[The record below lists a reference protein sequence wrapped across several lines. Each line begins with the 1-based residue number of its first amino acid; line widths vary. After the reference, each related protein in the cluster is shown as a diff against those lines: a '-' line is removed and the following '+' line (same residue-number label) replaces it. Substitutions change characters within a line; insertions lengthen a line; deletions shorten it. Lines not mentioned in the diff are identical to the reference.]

1 MTQDPLTTQQVAELI
16 RLGEMH
22 ATNKAQVLWARLA
35 FAVLGLVVLL
45 AVFTFVWWNYGVHN
59 ATWVI
64 VLLAAMGSFIGWGAM
79 VSEWNDRTQER
90 ALRMVQTQ
98 MQTTAPTWNID
109 PREMRR
115 QNALTLGTQDR
126 QLIAAQ
132 NAPPTGFI
140 FDDDDADIIE
150 VKSS

>member
-1 MTQDPLTTQQVAELI
+1 
-16 RLGEMH
+16 
-22 ATNKAQVLWARLA
+22 
-35 FAVLGLVVLL
+35 
-45 AVFTFVWWNYGVHN
+45 
-59 ATWVI
+59 VI